1 MSSAKYIVEQQRE
14 TQALELAKKR
24 APKLCIEPELER
36 ALPKVL
42 KQLSKEKH
50 SSQNTDR
57 CNSKMMTLI
66 APLLTNNEGEFIT
79 MKDSEER
86 AKIKEALDLFVKI
99 KSFKM
104 LDEYHLSIDKIL
116 KMNLFWIKD
125 ISSWEWSSRNTYKQ
139 LKSLVEH
146 LFCEYDVPEFM
157 FQVWTEKT
165 VNNKHLEWF
174 LQLASGQSARNLF
187 KFPIPITKKM
197 AYEFINTPFPGYSID
212 DAVRRSQVMGM
223 GGDERLANAVLM
235 SRLRNSFDN
244 NDFWSTVI
252 QFFIGIPMLNL
263 DEVGAIIDY
272 INEQKFVSTRV
283 VVNGIAT
290 YRPVN
295 PNFTMKGRSLE
306 NLIRDTHAWHAE
318 LRQLRRQAGV
328 QGNNSTTPYK
338 PDLTSKW
345 KQSSVNPFTFTEG
358 SKDKRKVWD
367 IKEITNAAELFDEG
381 KSMHHCV
388 YSYLHSCIK
397 GSCSIFS
404 LRLFGV
410 SVVTIEVREY
420 KAVQI
425 RGYRNQRPTDKEI
438 QVINDWAKKELIEI
452 TKYAIA
458 GR

>member
-14 TQALELAKKR
+14 LQALELAKKR

-42 KQLSKEKH
+42 KQLSTETH
-50 SSQNTDR
+50 SSKNTER

-66 APLLTNNEGEFIT
+66 SPLLTNEKGEFVE

-86 AKIKEALDLFVKI
+86 AKVKEALDLFVKI

-104 LDEYHLSIDKIL
+104 LDEYHLSISKIL
-116 KMNLFWIKD
+116 KMNLFWIRD

-157 FQVWTEKT
+157 FQVWTDKN
-165 VNNKHLEWF
+165 VNNNHLEWF

-187 KFPIPITKKM
+187 KFPIPTTKKM
-197 AYEFINTPFPGYSID
+197 TYEFINTPFPGYTID
-212 DAVRRSQVMGM
+212 DAVRRSQVLGM

-235 SRLRNSFDN
+235 SRLRNNFNN

-263 DEVGAIIDY
+263 DEVGAVIDY
-272 INEQKFVSTRV
+272 INEQKFVPTRLII
-283 VVNGIAT
+283 NGIAT
-290 YRPVN
+290 YRAAN
-295 PNFTMKGRSLE
+295 PNFTMKGRNLE
-306 NLIRDTHAWHAE
+306 NLIRDTHAWHTE
-318 LRQLRRQAGV
+318 LRQYRRQIGA
-328 QGNNSTTPYK
+328 QANNSNTTYK

-345 KQSSVNPFTFTEG
+345 KPSSIRPFSFSEG
-358 SKDKRKVWD
+358 SKENRKLWSVT
-367 IKEITNAAELFDEG
+367 EITNAAELFDEG
-381 KSMHHCV
+381 KTMRHCV
-388 YSYLHSCIK
+388 YSYLNSCIK

-404 LRLFGV
+404 LRLFGI
-410 SVVTIEVREY
+410 SVATIEVREY

-425 RGYRNQRPTDKEI
+425 RGHHNQRPKDKEI
-438 QVINDWAKKELIEI
+438 SVINDWAKKELIEI